1 MTFYRF
7 CFEKLVRERV
17 FSFQFDTS
25 KARNMIPAFRCRMVC
40 GESWT
45 ISRRKGFEKEVVEKF
60 AGKLPLR
67 GSTKC

>member
-7 CFEKLVRERV
+7 FFEKLVRDRV

-25 KARNMIPAFRCRMVC
+25 KARNMIPAFLAEWSVERV
-40 GESWT
+40 GQFLEE
-45 ISRRKGFEKEVVEKF
+45 KGFEKEVIEKF

-67 GSTKC
+67 RSTKC